1 MPDQRKA
8 YLHGDSLVVALSPKV
23 KAHLGVRPGAE
34 VYWHLVRGKEVV
46 LAVTAE
52 RTGGHPEGLALRKRV
67 EELER
72 ECERLRRKAN
82 ARPEK
87 AVNIGIA
94 HGWAQAMRQNTET
107 FDLVKWLEGRFDD
120 LAARIPFRR
129 RPGRPSSGQSRGA
142 GPAGAR
148 HTPDPPLPSESSG
161 GADTSGGAAPQVSQP
176 EITVQHL

>member
-8 YLHGDSLVVALSPKV
+8 YRHGNSLVVALSTKV
-23 KAHLGVRPGAE
+23 QGHLGVRPGAE

-52 RTGGHPEGLALRKRV
+52 RKGGHPEGLSLRKRV

-72 ECERLRRKAN
+72 ECDRLRRQVQ

-87 AVNIGIA
+87 AVNVGIA

-107 FDLVKWLEGRFDD
+107 FDLVKWMEGRFDD

-129 RPGRPSSGQSRGA
+129 RPGRPARSAATVPSPEVETI
-142 GPAGAR
+142 PA
-148 HTPDPPLPSESSG
+148 PVLE
-161 GADTSGGAAPQVSQP
+161 APRQG
-176 EITVQHL
+176 